1 MNTDFQITE
10 RQKQALDFLKTAIDR
25 CKQDGL
31 PKSLVVH
38 MVKVFLGMWGD
49 K

>member
-1 MNTDFQITE
+1 MKDIQITE
-10 RQKQALDFLKTAIDR
+10 HQKQALDFLKNAILR

-31 PKSLVVH
+31 PKSYVLY
-38 MVKVFLGMWGD
+38 MAKLFLGMWGD